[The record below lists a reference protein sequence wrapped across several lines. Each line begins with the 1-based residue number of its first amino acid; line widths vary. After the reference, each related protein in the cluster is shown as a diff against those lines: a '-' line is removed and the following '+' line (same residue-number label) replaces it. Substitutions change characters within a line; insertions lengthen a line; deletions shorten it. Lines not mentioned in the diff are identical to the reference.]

1 MADEMKNRIW
11 EGYDN
16 DPHWTKILDMPKT
29 IRFPDRKDARKRAK
43 ENPERLARE
52 QAEDE
57 DHEAAQEPA
66 QEAAQDGYPG
76 AEQED
81 EVLEEAQAEPAN
93 EDARTDEHRT
103 ELGQEE
109 QGADKS
115 DGATGSRD
123 TNDGG
128 GRLNRAL
135 LHAIGQER
143 ALPEAVARK
152 VGGGG
157 AAVPKGWDDAGE
169 ARPERVPSTTCG
181 ENAPR
186 RCQNVLELDGIVDAK
201 PLDDAPAAVAALVD
215 TVLGWA
221 CGVMMVAMPWS
232 RSR

>member
-52 QAEDE
+52 KAEDE

-93 EDARTDEHRT
+93 EDARTDENRT

-115 DGATGSRD
+115 D
-123 TNDGG
+123 
-128 GRLNRAL
+128 
-135 LHAIGQER
+135 AIGQER